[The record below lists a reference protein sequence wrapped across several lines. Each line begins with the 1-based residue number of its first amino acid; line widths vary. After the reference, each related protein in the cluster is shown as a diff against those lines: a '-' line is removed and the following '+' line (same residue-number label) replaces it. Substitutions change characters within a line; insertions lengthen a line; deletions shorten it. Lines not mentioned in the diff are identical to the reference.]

1 MDASSIKLFCFLM
14 PPYIHKRFR
23 RLAIYV
29 SDEACAALPF
39 RQMLSAPLGAYYSCY
54 LKGPSFQG
62 IHSINLYLTSL
73 AAEQGQLEKQV
84 VGYLDYYPSFDFQ
97 AFAQLATNQQ
107 RQYALLD
114 TIQQAVRQIV
124 QQEGWEVTRFEQ
136 AYQACLHQE
145 LPVEVRY

>member
-1 MDASSIKLFCFLM
+1 M

-39 RQMLSAPLGAYYSCY
+39 RQMLSAPLGAYYSSY

-84 VGYLDYYPSFDFQ
+84 VGYLDYYPPFLCAAGDQS
-97 AFAQLATNQQ
+97 AASI
-107 RQYALLD
+107 R
-114 TIQQAVRQIV
+114 AVRYHSTGC
-124 QQEGWEVTRFEQ
+124 EASDSARRLGGNTF
-136 AYQACLHQE
+136 
-145 LPVEVRY
+145 